1 MVRTQLPP
9 LHIPSY
15 LILCIYLL
23 FTSLFPEAHGTLDL
37 EYESTH
43 CTVASTPGTG
53 SLVGGRSKEIIAQQM
68 LLNLGDGG
76 RDISSLRPVW
86 AAELDPIQIKTKTD

>member
-1 MVRTQLPP
+1 M
-9 LHIPSY
+9 
-15 LILCIYLL
+15 
-23 FTSLFPEAHGTLDL
+23 
-37 EYESTH
+37 
-43 CTVASTPGTG
+43 ASTPGIG